1 VTPDLTIQIPV
12 LYLHD
17 HVFVCHGVKIRH
29 LKNPGREACYK
40 KTSLKKYLV
49 GEMALRFCSVKLAR
63 LCLAEPFP
71 GKKLQ
76 AKPGSGPGII
86 CQVQPQPNIKSTGGQ
101 GGQIRQAPI
110 PQRVQV
116 HSWAYS
122 APP

>member
-1 VTPDLTIQIPV
+1 LTIQIPL

-17 HVFVCHGVKIRH
+17 HVFCRHGVKIRH
-29 LKNPGREACYK
+29 LKKCWLAGLLQK
-40 KTSLKKYLV
+40 KSLEKYLV
-49 GEMALRFCSVKLAR
+49 GEMALGFCSVKLAR
-63 LCLAEPFP
+63 LCP
-71 GKKLQ
+71 
-76 AKPGSGPGII
+76 AKPFLGKSFRPSLGVGPGII
-86 CQVQPQPNIKSTGGQ
+86 CQGQPQPNIKTTGGQ

>member
-1 VTPDLTIQIPV
+1 
-12 LYLHD
+12 
-17 HVFVCHGVKIRH
+17 
-29 LKNPGREACYK
+29 
-40 KTSLKKYLV
+40 
-49 GEMALRFCSVKLAR
+49 MALRFCSVKLAR
-63 LCLAEPFP
+63 LCPAEPFP

-101 GGQIRQAPI
+101 IMQALI

-122 APP
+122 APPWGLSRGRVMPLALLNFCKGYRIVSTVAQLIEMASSKGEFLWLF